1 MKISWLLWHIL
12 PICSRII
19 PIYSFQRTHFL
30 MSKNKKVQRCHGL
43 LSRKKKGCPPSWRA
57 CKWGCGFRG
66 NNMLCG
72 VRLNSLSCFNH
83 LMSSIWYVTSNKPW
97 QGQGFGV
104 ECRELHPYKAYIVE
118 SMGLLEE
125 IGNWELVNTRVLFVV
140 DPLGSAKFRQ
150 IKIL

>member
-1 MKISWLLWHIL
+1 
-12 PICSRII
+12 
-19 PIYSFQRTHFL
+19 
-30 MSKNKKVQRCHGL
+30 
-43 LSRKKKGCPPSWRA
+43 
-57 CKWGCGFRG
+57 
-66 NNMLCG
+66 
-72 VRLNSLSCFNH
+72 
-83 LMSSIWYVTSNKPW
+83 MSSIWYVTSNKPW

-104 ECRELHPYKAYIVE
+104 EYRELHPYKAYIVE